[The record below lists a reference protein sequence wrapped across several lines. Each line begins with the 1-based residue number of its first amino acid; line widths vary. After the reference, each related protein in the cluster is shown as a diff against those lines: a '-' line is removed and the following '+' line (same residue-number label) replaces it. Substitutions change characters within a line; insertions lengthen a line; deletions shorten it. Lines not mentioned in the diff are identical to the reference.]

1 MDEENVLSNAR
12 VVRDL
17 AEELIGIIESA
28 KSIGEFRGTHKKES
42 QTLVRRLR
50 HCLPLLEELRDLD
63 AHIPQIC
70 ISCLQ
75 RLKKS
80 FILAKKLLKTC
91 RAGSKIYLIL
101 EAEAMVNRFNSVYDK
116 LNRAMDGFPYQEIGI
131 SEEVKEQVELMCM
144 QLKRAKQQMD
154 SQDMELTMDM
164 RAVLSFYDDQIA
176 ECESIEKLA
185 NRLPLNTLEDLRI
198 ETVAIRKLVKE
209 RRGQNAEGTQNII
222 DLLDKFKRFAG
233 IEQVN
238 VLDDPL
244 PCNRSLRKCTSIAIP
259 FEFLCPITLE
269 IMRDP
274 VIVATGQTY
283 ERASIQQWLDS
294 DRQNCPKTG
303 LPLTHT
309 SLVPNVALHNLILQ
323 WCERNNYQIPK
334 KLPPPPPKKAHAE
347 KVITL
352 IQNLSSSQLQVQRKA
367 VTKIRMISR
376 ESPDNRALIA
386 EKGGIL
392 PLVQLLS
399 YPDSKIQEHAVT
411 ALLNLSIDD
420 NIKKQVS
427 AEAPI
432 PAIIQILQNGT
443 VGAKENSA
451 AALFSLSMLDE
462 NKGLIGSSNG
472 IPPLIALLA
481 EGTIRGKKDAATAL
495 FNLSTSQSNKARAIE
510 AGVIKPLL
518 IILENKGLDMV
529 DEALSV
535 LLLLSEHPDGRK
547 ELGQLSFIETLVKF
561 MRDGNPKNKE
571 CAAAVLLKLCTN
583 NNNNLV
589 VALQYGVYEH
599 VSEISQNGTKRGK
612 KKAEALL
619 QLMTKSGQIPTFDK
633 GMGTDEVRW
642 LRIYIT
648 YPRSSKDS
656 GFPKSYRRGSLDKVR
671 EIKVCFRFVG

>member
-1 MDEENVLSNAR
+1 MEEENVLSNAR

-17 AEELIGIIESA
+17 AEELIGIIEA
-28 KSIGEFRGTHKKES
+28 TKSMGEFRGTQKKES

-63 AHIPQIC
+63 AHIPEIC
-70 ISCLQ
+70 ISCLHK
-75 RLKKS
+75 LKKS

-91 RAGSKIYLIL
+91 QAGSKIYLVL
-101 EAEAMVNRFNSVYDK
+101 EAEAMVTRFNTVYDK
-116 LNRAMDGFPYQEIGI
+116 LNQAMDGFPYKEIGI

-144 QLKRAKQQMD
+144 QLKRAKQRID

-164 RAVLSFYDDQIA
+164 RAVLSFDNARIA

-209 RRGQNAEGTQNII
+209 RRGHNAQGTQNII
-222 DLLDKFKRFAG
+222 DLLDRFKRFAG

-238 VLDDPL
+238 VLDDPV
-244 PCNRSLRKCTSIAIP
+244 PCNRSLQKCASIAIP

-303 LPLTHT
+303 RPLTHT
-309 SLVPNVALHNLILQ
+309 ALVPNVALHNLISQ
-323 WCERNNYQIPK
+323 WCENNNYQIPK

-376 ESPDNRALIA
+376 ESPENRVLIA
-386 EKGGIL
+386 GKGGIP
-392 PLVQLLS
+392 PLVHLLS

-420 NIKKQVS
+420 KIKKQVS
-427 AEAPI
+427 EQAPI
-432 PAIIQILQNGT
+432 PAIIDILQHGT
-443 VGAKENSA
+443 IGAKENSA

-462 NKGLIGSSNG
+462 NKALIGSSNG
-472 IPPLIALLA
+472 IPPLISLLS

-495 FNLSTSQSNKARAIE
+495 FNLTISQSNKAKAIE
-510 AGVIKPLL
+510 AGAIKPLL
-518 IILENKGLDMV
+518 KILENKGLDMV

-535 LLLLSEHPDGRK
+535 LLLLAEHPDGRK
-547 ELGQLSFIETLVKF
+547 ELGHLSFIETLVKF
-561 MRDGNPKNKE
+561 MRNGTPKNKE
-571 CAAAVLLKLCTN
+571 CATAVLLKLCTN

-599 VSEISQNGTKRGK
+599 VADISQNGTKRGK
-612 KKAEALL
+612 KKAVAML
-619 QLMTKSGQIPTFDK
+619 QLMSKTGQIP
-633 GMGTDEVRW
+633 
-642 LRIYIT
+642 
-648 YPRSSKDS
+648 
-656 GFPKSYRRGSLDKVR
+656 SYNNIR
-671 EIKVCFRFVG
+671 